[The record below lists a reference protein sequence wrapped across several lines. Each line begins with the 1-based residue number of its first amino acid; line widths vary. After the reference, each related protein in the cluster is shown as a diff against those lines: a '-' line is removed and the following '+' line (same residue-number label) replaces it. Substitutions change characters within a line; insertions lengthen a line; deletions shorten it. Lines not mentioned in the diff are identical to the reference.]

1 MNLSGSM
8 PELPGSRISRLQK
21 NNKEIKKAQT
31 GRLPRS
37 TIRVGRHRL
46 ANKRAVRLA
55 IRRRGI
61 RKSKRCRP
69 KSTAVLNDEMAL
81 VILESLAAA
90 QSAVP
95 QERVREI
102 KGVRETGLTLRP
114 GGSAGVPQAEKINIG
129 HRMAISFITGCTVS
143 FLGRLA
149 MKYLGN

>member
-1 MNLSGSM
+1 MNLPGSM
-8 PELPGSRISRLQK
+8 PELPGFRISRLQK

-31 GRLPRS
+31 GRLSRS

-61 RKSKRCRP
+61 RKSKRCRS
-69 KSTAVLNDEMAL
+69 KRTAVLKNEMAL
-81 VILESLAAA
+81 LILESLAAA

-95 QERVREI
+95 QGRVREI
-102 KGVRETGLTLRP
+102 EGVRETGLTLRP
-114 GGSAGVPQAEKINIG
+114 GGSAGDPQAEKINIG

-149 MKYLGN
+149 MKYLGS

>member
-1 MNLSGSM
+1 MNLPGSM
-8 PELPGSRISRLQK
+8 PELPGFRISRLQK
-21 NNKEIKKAQT
+21 NNKEIKEAQT
-31 GRLPRS
+31 GRLPRG

-61 RKSKRCRP
+61 RKSKRCRS
-69 KSTAVLNDEMAL
+69 KRTAVLKNEMAL
-81 VILESLAAA
+81 LILESLAAA

-95 QERVREI
+95 QERVRE
-102 KGVRETGLTLRP
+102 TGLTLRP
-114 GGSAGVPQAEKINIG
+114 SGSAGDPQAEKINIG

-149 MKYLGN
+149 MKYLGS

>member
-1 MNLSGSM
+1 MNLPGSM
-8 PELPGSRISRLQK
+8 PELPGSRITRLQK